1 VFGPGVN
8 PRPRSRSTEPDSLVI
23 LAAKD
28 AYVNDRIDAEEME
41 RRIDQALRDPVAA
54 WAAFAVGGPP
64 VAAFRT
70 EAVER

>member
-1 VFGPGVN
+1 M
-8 PRPRSRSTEPDSLVI
+8 EDSLVI

-28 AYVNDRIDAEEME
+28 AYVRGRIDADEME

-64 VAAFRT
+64 VAPFQT

>member
-1 VFGPGVN
+1 M
-8 PRPRSRSTEPDSLVI
+8 EDSIPL

-28 AYVNDRIDAEEME
+28 DYVRGRIDADEME

-64 VAAFRT
+64 VAPFTT